1 MDKTAA
7 SHNSHKMKQVLK
19 QLEYALKVLLYKGV
33 LARLF
38 RNPPFKEPL
47 NPKDVKRILI
57 LRRDMLGDMVITTW
71 LFRAIQDLNPKTEID
86 VIASMRG
93 IGAIRHHRRLSKVWV
108 FNESKWLALKTLWQA
123 RKRNYDAVLCLSLG
137 GLTVDGIIANVIA
150 PHAPKLTIKQP
161 KKHNLYQILF
171 NKEVETNYLH
181 EPLWRSQK
189 SVLDT
194 LFGIDYPEQKIH
206 QEIFTDEKAEQRV
219 ETFLCGHSLE
229 KRQYLVLNLSARMPY
244 RRWGKENFI
253 TFLKL
258 LTQAY
263 PDLKIV
269 LTSIAEEQMLAQ
281 EICRSVQSENIF
293 VLPETFGLEETIVIT
308 KYARL
313 LVSPDTANV
322 HIAATFGVPSVI
334 LCTPISS
341 NIMWTPLKAHFINI
355 YTDAHEPITTI
366 APQRVMTHVAQM
378 LAQHQTSSNIQ
389 KQVL

>member
-1 MDKTAA
+1 
-7 SHNSHKMKQVLK
+7 MKPMLK

-71 LFRAIQDLNPKTEID
+71 LFRALQDLNPHMEID

-93 IGAIRHHRRLSKVWV
+93 IGAIRHHRRLSKTWV
-108 FNESKWLALKTLWQA
+108 FNESTRSALKTLCQA

-137 GLTVDGIIANVIA
+137 GLTVDGIIANLIA

-171 NKEVETNYLH
+171 NKEVETNYMH
-181 EPLWRSQK
+181 EPLWRSHK

-194 LFGIDYPEQKIH
+194 LFGIDYPEEKIQ
-206 QEIFTDEKAEQRV
+206 QEIFTDEQAEERV
-219 ETFLCGHSLE
+219 DTFLRAHALP
-229 KRQYLVLNLSARMPY
+229 KRHYLVLNLSARMPY

-258 LTQAY
+258 LTAQY
-263 PDLKIV
+263 PSLKIV
-269 LTSIAEEQMLAQ
+269 LTSTRDEHVLAQ
-281 EICRSVQSENIF
+281 EVCQKVQSKNL
-293 VLPETFGLEETIVIT
+293 VTLPETFELEEIIVIT
-308 KYARL
+308 KYAQA

-341 NIMWTPLKAHFINI
+341 NIMWTPLKAPFINV
-355 YTDAHEPITTI
+355 YADAHEPIATI

-378 LAQHQTSSNIQ
+378 LVQQETSSSIQ
-389 KQVL
+389 KTEALTEK